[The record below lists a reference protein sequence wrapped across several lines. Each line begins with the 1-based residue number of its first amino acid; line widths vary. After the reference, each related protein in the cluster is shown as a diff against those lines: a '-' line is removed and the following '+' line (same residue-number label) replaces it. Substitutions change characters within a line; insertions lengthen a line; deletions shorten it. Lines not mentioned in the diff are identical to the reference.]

1 MDVIE
6 MDHVS
11 KRYVLGQRLNA
22 REALHA
28 AARRLIS
35 RRSSRGP
42 DIWAL
47 RDVSFS
53 VSDGQA
59 LGIVGRNGAGKST
72 VLKILAGIT
81 TPTAGV
87 SRTRGRVAGLLEVGT
102 GFHPELTG
110 RENIYFNG
118 AILGMSRSDITRR
131 FNQIVD
137 FSGVERFLDTPVK
150 RYSSGMY
157 LRLAFAV
164 AAHLEPDVLVVDEIL
179 AVGDAEFQR
188 KCLGRM
194 QEAEQE
200 GRTLIFVS
208 HDLEALSKICP
219 QSIWLESGTIR
230 DAGTTQAIV
239 RDYLTSGLSSR
250 ESGLPVYKS
259 SAVTVHDIRVLS
271 AEGQEASALMRGD
284 RLRIETV
291 FDVAEE
297 IPGLDL
303 ALMVTSSRGI
313 RVIDEVLSD
322 RSSMRLSPG
331 SYRVSL
337 ALPPLLN
344 VGDYTA
350 GVWFGTRFGTSYED
364 LFDLPAA
371 APFTLHGSD
380 LERPERILVLNLPF
394 AVERLDAA
402 PSPHRDNVGSP

>member
-1 MDVIE
+1 
-6 MDHVS
+6 
-11 KRYVLGQRLNA
+11 
-22 REALHA
+22 
-28 AARRLIS
+28 
-35 RRSSRGP
+35 
-42 DIWAL
+42 
-47 RDVSFS
+47 
-53 VSDGQA
+53 
-59 LGIVGRNGAGKST
+59 
-72 VLKILAGIT
+72 
-81 TPTAGV
+81 
-87 SRTRGRVAGLLEVGT
+87 LLEVGT

-131 FNQIVD
+131 FNQIVE

-219 QSIWLESGTIR
+219 QSIWLESGSIR
-230 DAGTTQAIV
+230 DAGATEAIV

-250 ESGLPVYKS
+250 ESGAPVYKS

-271 AEGQEASALMRGD
+271 ADSQEASALMRGD

-291 FDVAEE
+291 FDVAED

-303 ALMVTSSRGI
+303 ALMVTSSRGV

-331 SYRVSL
+331 SYRISL

-380 LERPERILVLNLPF
+380 LERPERVLVLNLPF
-394 AVERLDAA
+394 AAERLDAA
-402 PSPHRDNVGSP
+402 PSPHRDNVGRP

>member
-1 MDVIE
+1 
-6 MDHVS
+6 
-11 KRYVLGQRLNA
+11 
-22 REALHA
+22 
-28 AARRLIS
+28 
-35 RRSSRGP
+35 
-42 DIWAL
+42 
-47 RDVSFS
+47 
-53 VSDGQA
+53 
-59 LGIVGRNGAGKST
+59 
-72 VLKILAGIT
+72 
-81 TPTAGV
+81 
-87 SRTRGRVAGLLEVGT
+87 
-102 GFHPELTG
+102 
-110 RENIYFNG
+110 
-118 AILGMSRSDITRR
+118 
-131 FNQIVD
+131 
-137 FSGVERFLDTPVK
+137 
-150 RYSSGMY
+150 
-157 LRLAFAV
+157 
-164 AAHLEPDVLVVDEIL
+164 VLVVDEIL

-219 QSIWLESGTIR
+219 RSIWLESGSIC
-230 DAGTTQAIV
+230 DAGATHAIV

-250 ESGLPVYKS
+250 ELGAPVYKS

-271 AEGQEASALMRGD
+271 ADGQAASALMRGD
-284 RLRIETV
+284 RLRIEMV
-291 FDVAEE
+291 FDVAED

-303 ALMVTSSRGI
+303 AVMVTSSRGV

-331 SYRVSL
+331 RYRVSL

-380 LERPERILVLNLPF
+380 LERPERVVVLNLPF

-402 PSPHRDNVGSP
+402 RSPHHDSVGGP